1 MEKTLKSY
9 NDLFKETDG
18 NTAKFY
24 VLYNTNLTYLL
35 TANEIVTFYQIV
47 HVCNINRN
55 YASLNYLKNLLNMS
69 LNTIKKSIEKLI
81 LLKLIERNKNYNSTF
96 FYTLNLESIEH
107 IYNNVNSC
115 HKLEERKAFCKQYI
129 EDCIKE
135 STTVPESA
143 ISKNDTTVS
152 KFDTSIS
159 KFDRAISKIDTP
171 TISKNDTHISN
182 IFIKKDE
189 FHNKNEFNN
198 ENESH
203 NKDVAVGE
211 QANAEILN
219 GTANANSSFNRNSTN
234 VDKESVSTNDVIS
247 EMFPELPIED
257 RKKQADANNS
267 NRVADAGTSS
277 NINLNKSSRSN
288 SNKTS
293 VSIKNKG
300 NSSIEEG
307 TLNREPKNSTDVDSN
322 NVNNGTADAGIS
334 SNNDKIEGQANADSN
349 DVNKALVSI
358 ENEKTTDCSNE
369 GKSFNREPE
378 NDVVADSNDD
388 DFFDEIFT
396 DATIEEVD
404 SNEYAIK
411 QTVIKEETIN
421 EEKALAME
429 YYSKILNVTSIEELV
444 LFSTEVKQLPIGE
457 KYLNELLQLISSK
470 EENFNEEKRESARTF
485 NLEKTIQNNPMFS
498 DWYYMLKHIIDE
510 CDLRA
515 LLSYQRALESGIDE
529 FSSKETAALQEVI
542 DEGIFALQ
550 MKHCVA

>member
-96 FYTLNLESIEH
+96 FYTLNLESIEY

-182 IFIKKDE
+182 MFIKKDK
-189 FHNKNEFNN
+189 FHNKNKFNN

-211 QANAEILN
+211 QANAETLN
-219 GTANANSSFNRNSTN
+219 ETANANSSFNNNSN
-234 VDKESVSTNDVIS
+234 VDKESVSTDDVIS

-293 VSIKNKG
+293 VSIKNKS
-300 NSSIEEG
+300 NSSIEEE

-334 SNNDKIEGQANADSN
+334 SNNDKIEEQAN
-349 DVNKALVSI
+349 
-358 ENEKTTDCSNE
+358 
-369 GKSFNREPE
+369 
-378 NDVVADSNDD
+378 ADSNDD

-411 QTVIKEETIN
+411 QTVIKKETIN

-429 YYSKILNVTSIEELV
+429 YYSKILNVTSIEELI
-444 LFSTEVKQLPIGE
+444 LFSTEIKQLPIGE

-470 EENFNEEKRESARTF
+470 EESFNEEKREAARTF

-515 LLSYQRALESGIDE
+515 LLTYQRALENGIDE
-529 FSSKETAALQEVI
+529 FSNKETAALQEVI